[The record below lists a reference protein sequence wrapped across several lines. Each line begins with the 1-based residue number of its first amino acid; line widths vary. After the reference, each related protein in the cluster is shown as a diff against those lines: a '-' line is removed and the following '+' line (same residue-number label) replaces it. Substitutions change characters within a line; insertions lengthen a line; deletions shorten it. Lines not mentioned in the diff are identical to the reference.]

1 MDKKKKKEY
10 LRALQR
16 IEDKRS
22 EHTNEMVLLDKISKL
37 IALLI
42 RIFLE
47 KT

>member
-1 MDKKKKKEY
+1 MDKKKKEKF
-10 LRALQR
+10 LQELKK
-16 IEDKRS
+16 IEKK
-22 EHTNEMVLLDKISKL
+22 HPGITNEMSLIDRTNKL